1 MWSTPNCAVLGPG
14 TEIHISVLVAGLP
27 QADPWQMIQAR
38 VEKEV
43 VLEEGMAILQNGDA
57 QGTSWLGL
65 SIPSWV
71 ES

>member
-1 MWSTPNCAVLGPG
+1 
-14 TEIHISVLVAGLP
+14 
-27 QADPWQMIQAR
+27 MIQAR

-43 VLEEGMAILQNGDA
+43 VLEEGMAMLQKEDA

-65 SIPSWV
+65 SIPSWA

>member
-1 MWSTPNCAVLGPG
+1 M
-14 TEIHISVLVAGLP
+14 
-27 QADPWQMIQAR
+27 
-38 VEKEV
+38 EKEV
-43 VLEEGMAILQNGDA
+43 VLEERMAMLVPELQNGDA